1 MIIGLL
7 EKSEKLEVG
16 IAEMAVELGASAV
29 FGDARFLVPRSR
41 VAVEELV
48 LSDAFAAVI
57 EVDVLSLEQNKRE
70 FDTRAQSLV
79 RHKWFVCINGRS
91 LTYANK

>member
-1 MIIGLL
+1 MVVGLL

-16 IAEMAVELGASAV
+16 IAEMAVELGTSAV
-29 FGDARFLVPRSR
+29 FGDARCLVPRSR

-57 EVDVLSLEQNKRE
+57 EVDILSLE
-70 FDTRAQSLV
+70 
-79 RHKWFVCINGRS
+79 
-91 LTYANK
+91 

>member
-1 MIIGLL
+1 MKYFTQYTHLLHPRAIVGFL

-16 IAEMAVELGASAV
+16 IAEMAVELGTSAV
-29 FGDARFLVPRSR
+29 FGDARCLVPRSR

-57 EVDVLSLEQNKRE
+57 EVDILSL
-70 FDTRAQSLV
+70 V
-79 RHKWFVCINGRS
+79 
-91 LTYANK
+91 